1 MGNLQK
7 NEGRFHVADFG
18 AQPGGATPCTAAI
31 QRAIDAAAAA
41 GGGIV
46 TFAPGDYLTGALFVK
61 SHVELRVD
69 RGVELTGVQD
79 EAAYPEIWSRV
90 AGIEMSWPSALINVY
105 EQQDVKITGE
115 GVINGQGDFWWRKY
129 WGPDER
135 GGMLKDYDAKCLRW
149 AVDYDCKRPRVILVY
164 KSSEVVLQN
173 LTLKRAPF
181 WTVHVC
187 FSKAITVDGIIIR
200 ENLGPSS
207 DGIDID
213 SSSDVMVR
221 NCDVDCN
228 DDAICLKAGR
238 DADGLRVNRP
248 TENIVIRDCIV
259 HAGHGLFTIGSE
271 TAGGVRNVEV
281 FNLKARGTWIGFSFK
296 SARTRGGVVENISI
310 HDIDMVDVPRPFRF
324 TLNWLPAYSYPQMP
338 PGWQGEL
345 PVHWKVLTQPVIPPE
360 RGIPEFR
367 NITFKNISVKK
378 VNRPATAAAPSSSV
392 LMHTPDPLAS
402 LAFDI
407 EAYAEKPMSGLHWE
421 NVIIEAASAG
431 QIRHARDWTMKNV
444 VVTTDDGVP
453 VKLEDCQSIPQPK
466 LLTSAGKTA
475 SE

>member
-1 MGNLQK
+1 MENLHGK
-7 NEGRFHVADFG
+7 GGDFRVDTFG
-18 AQPGGATPCTAAI
+18 ARPGTAGPCTVAI

-41 GGGIV
+41 GGGV
-46 TFAPGDYLTGALFVK
+46 VSFPPGRYLTGAIFVK
-61 SHVELRVD
+61 SHVELRVG
-69 RGVELTGVQD
+69 RGVELVGVQD

-90 AGIEMSWPSALINVY
+90 AGIEMRWPSALINIY
-105 EQQDVKITGE
+105 EQQDARITGG
-115 GVINGQGDFWWRKY
+115 GVIDGQGEHWWNKY

-135 GGMLKDYDAKCLRW
+135 GGMLREYDAKGLRW
-149 AVDYDCKRPRVILVY
+149 AVDYDCRRPRLVLIY
-164 KSSEVVLQN
+164 NSSNIALEQ
-173 LTLKRAPF
+173 LTLKRSPF

-187 FSKAITVDGIIIR
+187 YSRNVVVDGIVIR

-213 SSSDVMVR
+213 SSSDVLVK

-281 FNLKARGTWIGFSFK
+281 FNLQARGTWIGFSFK

-310 HDIDMVDVPRPFRF
+310 HDIDMIEVPRPFRF
-324 TLNWLPAYSYPQMP
+324 TLNWMPTYSYPQMP
-338 PGWQGEL
+338 PGWRGEL
-345 PVHWKVLTQPVIPPE
+345 PPHWKVLTAPVVPPE

-367 NITFKNISVKK
+367 NISFKNVTVKRGK
-378 VNRPATAAAPSSSV
+378 RTGGGATPSSSV
-392 LMHTPDPLAS
+392 AMHTPDPLAS
-402 LAFDI
+402 LAFDV
-407 EAYAEKPMSGLHWE
+407 EAHPEKPMRGLSWE
-421 NVIIEAASAG
+421 NVAIEAASAG
-431 QIRHARDWTMKNV
+431 LIRHARDWTMKNV
-444 VVTTDDGVP
+444 VVSTPEGAP
-453 VKLEDCQSIPQPK
+453 VAQEDCTNVPQPK
-466 LLTSAGKTA
+466 AVKQPA
-475 SE
+475 PA